1 MKYRDHNAYESFQE
15 YYYTLDNVK
24 LLNIKTTNNV
34 YLPNKWK
41 DLLTLMLT
49 LTFEISIPVVISF
62 QPVPN

>member
-49 LTFEISIPVVISF
+49 LTF
-62 QPVPN
+62 